1 MSSKSNLFLGI
12 DRLFICVKQGD
23 KAVSIL
29 RQFGLHCPDTIVK
42 SESQGTLSQIFFF
55 ANMYVAIIWL
65 EDESQQKNTSINFA
79 ARVNW
84 LETRTSPFGIGL
96 SKQQD
101 IYELNKEEYPTDD
114 LIISN
119 YVAYSQ
125 QNQKNTSEPL
135 IFMLRD
141 RLKYCNILNQKLSQ
155 N

>member
-1 MSSKSNLFLGI
+1 MANRNITFKNTYNLATSHKNTNIRANLISKSNLSLGI

-65 EDESQQKNTSINFA
+65 EDESQQKNTLINFA

-84 LETRTSPFGIGL
+84 LEFRIAKSF
-96 SKQQD
+96 S
-101 IYELNKEEYPTDD
+101 
-114 LIISN
+114 
-119 YVAYSQ
+119 
-125 QNQKNTSEPL
+125 
-135 IFMLRD
+135 F
-141 RLKYCNILNQKLSQ
+141 
-155 N
+155 